1 MLEFIERVA
10 LGAGD
15 ILLQHLNSKNVVKEK
30 EGLGFVG
37 EADLASER
45 FIIEKIERNYPGS
58 RIIAE
63 ESGESRREESEN
75 GLTWIIDPLDG
86 TTNFIHNFPMF
97 AVSIGLLKDGCL
109 EAGVVYNP
117 ATKELFS
124 SQRGKGAFL
133 NGERIR
139 VSKTYVFK
147 NSLFIT
153 GFYYF
158 QGEKLQRQIDIFAR
172 VQEITQAVRRLG
184 AASLDICY
192 VACGR
197 ADGFWEAGLNS
208 WDVAAGTLILKESG
222 GSFTDF
228 AGKEGDIFSEEA
240 VYTNGLVHD
249 ELIKQIQG

>member
-15 ILLQHLNSKNVVKEK
+15 ILLEHLNSKNVIKEK

-37 EADLASER
+37 EADLASEKY
-45 FIIEKIERNYPGS
+45 IIEEINKHYPGS

-63 ESGESRREESEN
+63 ESGESRSDESTN

-97 AVSIGLLKDGCL
+97 AVSIGLMKNGQL

-124 SQRGKGAFL
+124 SERGKGAFL
-133 NGERIR
+133 NGEKIT
-139 VSKTYVFK
+139 VSQTSTFK
-147 NSLFIT
+147 NSLLIT

-158 QGEKLQRQIDIFAR
+158 QGEKLKEQIDIFTR

-208 WDVAAGTLILKESG
+208 WDVAAGALILEESG
-222 GSFTDF
+222 GTFTDF
-228 AGKEGDIFSEEA
+228 KGNKGDIFNEEA
-240 VYTNGLVHD
+240 VFTNGLVQN

>member
-1 MLEFIERVA
+1 MLKFIEQVA

-15 ILLQHLNSKNVVKEK
+15 ILLSHLNSKNVIKEK

-37 EADLASER
+37 EADLASEK
-45 FIIEKIERNYPGS
+45 FIIEEIERHYPGS

-63 ESGESRREESEN
+63 ESGESRSEEAQN

-97 AVSIGLLKDGCL
+97 AVSIGLLKNGRL

-124 SQRGKGAFL
+124 SERGKGAFL
-133 NGERIR
+133 NGEKIS
-139 VSKTYVFK
+139 VSKTSVFK
-147 NSLFIT
+147 KSLFIT

-158 QGEKLQRQIDIFAR
+158 QGEELKKQIDIFAR

-208 WDVAAGTLILKESG
+208 WDVAAGTLILEESG

-228 AGKEGDIFSEEA
+228 KGKSGDIFNEEA
-240 VYTNGLVHD
+240 VFTNGLVHD
-249 ELIKQIQG
+249 ELIKQIIG